1 MKLYVQMMLLALLA
15 LLAFVGA
22 GEMYVTDKVDP
33 PPFDPDDES
42 FYDGCL
48 EGTNPHVWC

>member
-1 MKLYVQMMLLALLA
+1 MFCDIFVLSSSA

-33 PPFDPDDES
+33 PPFDPDDEVRLTV
-42 FYDGCL
+42 Y
-48 EGTNPHVWC
+48 